1 MTTWEN
7 IWRGKNGN
15 TNTATGERLV
25 LRRKY
30 NSKRDRV
37 WKAWTD
43 KDEMMAWHAPEGLS
57 VAEYIADLRVGGA
70 FRLTMMQPSSEK
82 LVAKGVYR
90 EITPPE
96 KLSYSWIWE
105 EDTPEEEHETLLT
118 IEFNDLGE
126 ETEVVFTHENLASA
140 ESRDRHTEGWNQ
152 VLDKLT
158 AHLEPTR

>member
-1 MTTWEN
+1 MS
-7 IWRGKNGN
+7 N
-15 TNTATGERLV
+15 TNTATDERLV

-30 NSKRDRV
+30 NAKRDRV

-43 KDEMMAWHAPEGLS
+43 KDEMMAWHAPEGSS
-57 VAEYIADLRVGGA
+57 VAEYIVDLRIGGA
-70 FRLTMMQPSSEK
+70 FRLAMLQPSGEK
-82 LVAKGVYR
+82 YIAKGVYR

-96 KLSYSWIWE
+96 RLSYTWIWE
-105 EDTPEEEHETLLT
+105 EDTPEEEHETLLS

-126 ETEVVFTHENLASA
+126 ETEVVLTHENLASA

-158 AHLEPTR
+158 AHLEPAR

>member
-1 MTTWEN
+1 MSNTSTT
-7 IWRGKNGN
+7 
-15 TNTATGERLV
+15 AGERLV

-30 NSKRDRV
+30 NAKRDRV

-43 KDEMMAWHAPEGLS
+43 KDEMMAWHAPEGSS
-57 VAEYIADLRVGGA
+57 VAEYIVDLRIGGA
-70 FRLTMMQPSSEK
+70 FRLAMLQPSGEK
-82 LVAKGVYR
+82 YVAKGVYR

-96 KLSYSWIWE
+96 RLSYTWIWE
-105 EDTPEEEHETLLT
+105 EDTPEEEHETLLS

-126 ETEVVFTHENLASA
+126 ETEVVLTHENLASA

-158 AHLEPTR
+158 AHLEPAR